1 MINSRNDIV
10 SLLKEYIVTQ
20 QEYVYQ
26 FWMPEAHEWNVK
38 KQVAYYNGIVLG
50 KFREKDAFTL
60 QVLKEGVTDQAL
72 YDEIKINLERHI
84 KMIEG
89 LEQPDIMNKMQ
100 MESYKRQRD
109 ELSRDTIDDWISNY
123 CRWIQEDVME
133 ISYSEIRV
141 LLFIYYSFDNYDYQ
155 RKHPFCSDLNEL
167 EVVYKGNLDK
177 QNQFFKYGI
186 VPVDDERELLPIEP
200 PRIYDRK
207 INKTFFTKNVPLN
220 LLEKIA
226 DMMSSGIV
234 RDFSVRLLNEPGYN
248 GKLYC
253 EYIAEALERG
263 KVFDFVNL
271 GNYSISRLYS
281 KEYENCMWVVIDPQ
295 NITFEEL
302 CKEFEIYNDMIVTQ
316 VVHLQYEMNEECAY
330 ITHLDHEYVFYTV
343 DEYENRISKRGE
355 QLYRIGHKLYYD
367 FQINAFL
374 FCKDIYDYSTIHET
388 PEFFYTLSSLNE
400 VTKGIDK
407 KWKKIC
413 KSYVVKFTSKLKDFA
428 YFTFYENER
437 EYMDDKQNN
446 WSALRRLLISKAV
459 ESAFGDS
466 ASQIFAYMK
475 PDTVIAPEN
484 IIEYV
489 PAEKWRKDVLKYF
502 GKE

>member
-302 CKEFEIYNDMIVTQ
+302 CKEFEIYNDLIVTQ

-343 DEYENRISKRGE
+343 DEYENRMKNATQKGTAKTRMKSFKIDNSRIPFD
-355 QLYRIGHKLYYD
+355 YR
-367 FQINAFL
+367 
-374 FCKDIYDYSTIHET
+374 C
-388 PEFFYTLSSLNE
+388 E
-400 VTKGIDK
+400 VI
-407 KWKKIC
+407 
-413 KSYVVKFTSKLKDFA
+413 
-428 YFTFYENER
+428 
-437 EYMDDKQNN
+437 
-446 WSALRRLLISKAV
+446 
-459 ESAFGDS
+459 
-466 ASQIFAYMK
+466 
-475 PDTVIAPEN
+475 
-484 IIEYV
+484 
-489 PAEKWRKDVLKYF
+489 RKDEHGNDLPQKDEQFLCYVLECYF
-502 GKE
+502 KHKDLLKEYFQEILS